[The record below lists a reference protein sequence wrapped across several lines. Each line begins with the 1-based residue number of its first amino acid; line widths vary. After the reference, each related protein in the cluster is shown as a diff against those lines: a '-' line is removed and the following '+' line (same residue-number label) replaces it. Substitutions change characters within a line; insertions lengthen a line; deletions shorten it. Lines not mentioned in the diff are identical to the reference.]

1 MAKSGSK
8 RLRTRSITQE
18 EVSLCTPQTSTPTTE
33 LTLLETPDTNAHKR
47 KRQKSRQSQST
58 PIPDGENQQV
68 QNEMSNEQNV
78 SPSTSNKENDPDH
91 DQPTSIKAAE
101 EILRLKKEVER
112 LTAEIAFKDQ
122 VIASLQADNKR
133 FKPGLTCVICVE
145 YMSNPC
151 TISCGHTFCYQ
162 CLYDWVKIRKECP
175 TCRVKITSKP
185 ALSFVVKEQV
195 ETFVDRLSSDDEK
208 RNAQERLRKK
218 EQEMKSIADPWRGLF
233 NEPNAPVIIDLAD
246 GIRRCTRCS
255 WEVVGDHCVNCGQ
268 QFIIEIEDD
277 IDIPLDEDAD
287 TDDYDDSFIDDREIV
302 ELVSSDDTYTGESES
317 ELTNATSISPINTR
331 SRRRHQQ
338 QSINEGTP
346 SRPIVISEVSTN
358 DSITPIRRLRRLSLN
373 QREVTQI
380 LSVRSTSEDD
390 SSSPLSIRISRNRL
404 RTRRPPTRFPSDD
417 ETDGSHDPSQ

>member
-18 EVSLCTPQTSTPTTE
+18 EALVSTPPTSTSTTE
-33 LTLLETPDTNAHKR
+33 L
-47 KRQKSRQSQST
+47 
-58 PIPDGENQQV
+58 PIS
-68 QNEMSNEQNV
+68 M
-78 SPSTSNKENDPDH
+78 
-91 DQPTSIKAAE
+91 KATE
-101 EILRLKKEVER
+101 EISRLKKEVER

-122 VIASLQADNKR
+122 VIASLQADSKR
-133 FKPGLTCVICVE
+133 FKPGLTCVICIE

-218 EQEMKSIADPWRGLF
+218 EQEMKSVADPWRGLF

-255 WEVVGDHCVNCGQ
+255 WEGDHCVNCGQ

-287 TDDYDDSFIDDREIV
+287 TDDYEDSFIDDREIV
-302 ELVSSDDTYTGESES
+302 ELGSSDDTYTGESES
-317 ELTNATSISPINTR
+317 ELTNAASISPINTR
-331 SRRRHQQ
+331 SRRRH
-338 QSINEGTP
+338 
-346 SRPIVISEVSTN
+346 
-358 DSITPIRRLRRLSLN
+358 
-373 QREVTQI
+373 
-380 LSVRSTSEDD
+380 
-390 SSSPLSIRISRNRL
+390 
-404 RTRRPPTRFPSDD
+404 
-417 ETDGSHDPSQ
+417 